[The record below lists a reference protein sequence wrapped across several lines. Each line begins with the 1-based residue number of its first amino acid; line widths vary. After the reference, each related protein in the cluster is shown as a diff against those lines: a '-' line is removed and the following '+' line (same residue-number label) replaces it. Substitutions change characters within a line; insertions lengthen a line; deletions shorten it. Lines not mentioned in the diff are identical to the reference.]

1 MAKEK
6 FLLVS
11 LNESKTKELAQ
22 AISNESCRKI
32 LDYLA
37 EREDAT
43 ETDIASKLNIP
54 ISTVHY
60 NIQQLQ
66 KGGLVNAEE
75 FHYSQK
81 GREVIHYKLAN
92 KYIIIAPKSTYGI
105 KEKLRNIIP
114 VALIIGAGAAIV
126 KLFSGMFTQVATFGA
141 MSETKSIASERVSD
155 QLLTTTANKVAEAAP
170 QATPAAAEIA
180 SNATQHAAGTAVQT
194 IQSAPS
200 IWQSTLF
207 WFIIGATSAVI
218 LYLIVEGIR
227 NRKK

>member
-60 NIQQLQ
+60 NIHQLQ
-66 KGGLVNAEE
+66 RGGLVNAEE

-105 KEKLRNIIP
+105 KEKLKNIIP
-114 VALIIGAGAAIV
+114 VALIIGAGAAIF
-126 KLFSGMFTQVATFGA
+126 KLFSGIFTRTTFGT
-141 MSETKSIASERVSD
+141 MSEVKSAVAEKVSD
-155 QLLTTTANKVAEAAP
+155 QLLTTTANKVAEASPALAASP
-170 QATPAAAEIA
+170 ADVVSNITPAA
-180 SNATQHAAGTAVQT
+180 SNIATQA

-207 WFIIGATSAVI
+207 WFVIGAASAVA